1 MSRLRSL
8 LPSRGIVFGIFATI
22 AIGLMGSWAARLLG
36 ANFAQGSVHDYV
48 TISAAFVVGAIG
60 GAFGRHVSG
69 LLALWL
75 GVVSALLIGVGLEPP
90 TFGPMSPPV
99 AALLITGAGYALGR
113 MVDPIWG
120 GRTT

>member
-1 MSRLRSL
+1 MNRLRSL
-8 LPSRGIVFGIFATI
+8 LPSRGIVLGIFAAI
-22 AIGLMGSWAARLLG
+22 ASGLLGSWAGQVLAATL
-36 ANFAQGSVHDYV
+36 AQGSLHDYV

-60 GAFGRHVSG
+60 GAFGRHLSG

-75 GVVSALLIGVGLEPP
+75 GVVSAFLIGAGIEPP
-90 TFGPMSPPV
+90 TFGPISAPV

-120 GRTT
+120 GRTN